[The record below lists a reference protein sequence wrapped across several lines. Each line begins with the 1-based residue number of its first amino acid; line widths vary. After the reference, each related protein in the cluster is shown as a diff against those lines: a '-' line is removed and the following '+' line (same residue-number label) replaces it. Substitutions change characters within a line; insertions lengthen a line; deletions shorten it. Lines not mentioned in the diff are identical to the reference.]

1 MPKLEDVNLN
11 LELADENKQRKG
23 GTEITSV
30 TFNNVTLNL
39 EITYS
44 SHITPNDNTA
54 GKVLIRASKIDGGAI
69 PAGSLKIELL
79 IQPGEDGRRICF
91 VTSDVANYDRSLP
104 KLGRALWDLIPK
116 LTQKIADDNKI
127 ATIHLVKKSPSG
139 TLKPEKWDEIFEQFL
154 ADRLYLPTDKQ
165 SHFKKNGY
173 GWVKKYTPQK

>member
-1 MPKLEDVNLN
+1 MTIEREGQPMPKLEDVNLN

-69 PAGSLKIELL
+69 PAGS
-79 IQPGEDGRRICF
+79 
-91 VTSDVANYDRSLP
+91 
-104 KLGRALWDLIPK
+104 
-116 LTQKIADDNKI
+116 QKIADDNKI